1 MSTANYSATSPYY
14 TTETFGQFLDVISF
28 RNFPKYVDD
37 KVFQI
42 NKIYEFRPDMLAFDL
57 YGNANLW
64 WVFAV
69 RNPNVIED
77 PIGDFVSGTF
87 IQLPSKQTLITALGI

>member
-14 TTETFGQFLDVISF
+14 TTETFGQFLDVLSF

-42 NKIYEFRPDMLAFDL
+42 NKIYEFRPDLLAYDL
-57 YGNANLW
+57 YGNAGLW
-64 WVFAV
+64 WVFSI
-69 RNPNVIED
+69 RNPNVIQD
-77 PIGDFVSGTF
+77 PIGDFVAGTF
-87 IQLPSKQTLITALGI
+87 IQLPSKQTLTTALGI